1 MRNSFLPL
9 KGTWKGAHGSNPA
22 EEGVET
28 TDLAYLFI
36 FKMQFMCIEIYN
48 NVDIYRICVLCL
60 FTVAAHISGLSVTSP
75 CSMTRQAVVY
85 ACPRPSNH
93 SSTPNLHEGTF

>member
-1 MRNSFLPL
+1 MRNSFLLL

-28 TDLAYLFI
+28 TDLAYFFI

-48 NVDIYRICVLCL
+48 NVYIYHMCVLCL
-60 FTVAAHISGLSVTSP
+60 LAVVAHISGHSVTSL
-75 CSMTRQAVVY
+75 CSMT
-85 ACPRPSNH
+85 
-93 SSTPNLHEGTF
+93 